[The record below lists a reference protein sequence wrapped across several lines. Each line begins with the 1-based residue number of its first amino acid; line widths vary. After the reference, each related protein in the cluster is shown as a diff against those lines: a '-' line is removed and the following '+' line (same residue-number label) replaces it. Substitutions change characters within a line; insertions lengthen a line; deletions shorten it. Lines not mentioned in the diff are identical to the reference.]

1 MQVQMLQ
8 ASQRQA
14 LRQSRASLDEL
25 RSNQQ
30 VPQDAQRLEPPQI
43 QLRERAPPRPVS
55 QPSPEQQAPRQQ
67 QASHPQLQALLRP
80 ASPPVS
86 SPQWLSRPFRLL
98 QLLRQPPSRESACA
112 PVQRASGQSSSS
124 ASFFP

>member
-1 MQVQMLQ
+1 MQQ

-14 LRQSRASLDEL
+14 LRQSRASLDEQ
-25 RSNQQ
+25 SNQQ

-43 QLRERAPPRPVS
+43 QLRERAPPRQVL
-55 QPSPEQQAPRQQ
+55 QPLPEQQAPRQQ
-67 QASHPQLQALLRP
+67 QASRPQLQALQALLR
-80 ASPPVS
+80 ASPPAS
-86 SPQWLSRPFRLL
+86 SPPLLSRPFPLL
-98 QLLRQPPSRESACA
+98 QLLQQPPGRGNACV